1 MPGAS
6 APPLTAVLVAKPG
19 ALRDAWRA
27 LLLALP
33 GLHDLEQ
40 VEDAPAA
47 LQAVARLRPALVVV
61 DAALLQADTG
71 PALSQI
77 RRLSPATR
85 RVALVHSAEQQ
96 QALAARGEAVAILRS
111 APAAELA
118 AALERVL
125 AG

>member
-1 MPGAS
+1 MPPAS
-6 APPLTAVLVAKPG
+6 SLTVVLVARPG

-33 GLHDLEQ
+33 RLHDLEQ
-40 VEDAPAA
+40 VEDAPAV
-47 LQAVARLRPALVVV
+47 LQAVARLCPALVVV
-61 DAALLQADTG
+61 DAELLKTDTG

-85 RVALVHSAEQQ
+85 CVALVGSVDQQ
-96 QALAARGEAVAILRS
+96 QALTAAGETVAIPRG

-118 AALERVL
+118 AALERAL